1 MPSQKK
7 LYTERVQVMLIV
19 SNRLRTALQIRNLS
33 QKQFAQKLGI
43 TEVTTSRYING
54 TRTPNAN
61 VIAKICYALNISSD
75 WLLGLSKEV
84 EMITIEQRP
93 VVWLELHDKQDDT
106 LIYINSNKICGIYND
121 SISAIVECDNGI
133 QYRVRETVNEIIG
146 AMILRE
152 NG

>member
-19 SNRLRTALQIRNLS
+19 SNRLRTALQMRNLS

-43 TEVTTSRYING
+43 TEATTSRYING

-61 VIAKICYALNISSD
+61 LIAKMCHALNISSD

-84 EMITIEQRP
+84 EMVTIEQRP

-121 SISAIVECDNGI
+121 SISSIVECDTGI

-152 NG
+152 N